1 MVPIELERGFGPHAF
16 KFLPYHVDDSFHS
29 ARSDDLTVGYNLARA
44 IAVGKDLKEVDR
56 VPHFHEPRVNAEG
69 QTEGL
74 PDNPCGRTIP
84 AWSTC

>member
-44 IAVGKDLKEVDR
+44 IAVGKDLKEMDWV
-56 VPHFHEPRVNAEG
+56 HLLQFIEPRVNAEG
-69 QTEGL
+69 HTEGL
-74 PDNPCGRTIP
+74 PDKPRGIVGGG
-84 AWSTC
+84 S